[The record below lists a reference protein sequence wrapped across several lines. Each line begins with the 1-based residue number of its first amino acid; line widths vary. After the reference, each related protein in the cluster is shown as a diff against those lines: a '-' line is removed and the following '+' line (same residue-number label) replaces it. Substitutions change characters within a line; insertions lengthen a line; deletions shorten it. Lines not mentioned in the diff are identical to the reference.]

1 MILYAAM
8 IQQYRQ
14 SGFHIVRY
22 QCYLV
27 IIASCLTMIIFG
39 LAETK
44 SILLGGLTA
53 ILPTVYFA
61 YTFFAK
67 TGAQAAKEITRT
79 FYRAEAVKLLST
91 GLLFVVIIKFF
102 SPLFLPYFIG
112 FVVAQM
118 AFWVGPFFSR
128 SHAVENK

>member
-1 MILYAAM
+1 MV
-8 IQQYRQ
+8 QQYRQ
-14 SGFHIVRY
+14 SGFQIVRY

-27 IIASCLTMIIFG
+27 IIASCITMILSG

-44 SILLGGLTA
+44 SLLLGGLTA

-67 TGAQAAKEITRT
+67 TGAIAAKEITRT

-91 GLLFVVIIKFF
+91 GLLFVVIIKWF
-102 SPLFLPYFIG
+102 SPVFLPFFIG

-118 AFWVGPFFSR
+118 AFWIGPFIRR
-128 SHAVENK
+128 SQAVENK